1 MMKKQLL
8 NWTNIDIV
16 LLDLD
21 GTLLDLNFDNYFWN
35 CYLPKE
41 YSKIFSIS
49 EDQAKSFIQDS
60 LAEKAGTLDWY
71 DIDYWSQRLNI
82 DLIKMKE
89 KISARISA
97 KPNAKEFLNTISN
110 SGKKLILVTNA
121 HRKTLQIKMRQ
132 VNLLKWFDTIVI
144 SHELKAAKESGMFW
158 KKLHSMYNFDINRTV
173 LIDDNEDVLTA
184 AENYGIANL
193 ITIRS
198 PDSQQPKRNNCKFI
212 AINNFSEIMP

>member
-1 MMKKQLL
+1 MKKQLL

-97 KPNAKEFLNTISN
+97 KPDAKEFLNTISN
-110 SGKKLILVTNA
+110 SDKKLILVTNA

-158 KKLHSMYNFDINRTV
+158 KKLHSMYRCDIQ
-173 LIDDNEDVLTA
+173 L
-184 AENYGIANL
+184 Y
-193 ITIRS
+193 
-198 PDSQQPKRNNCKFI
+198 
-212 AINNFSEIMP
+212 

>member
-1 MMKKQLL
+1 MKKQLL

-21 GTLLDLNFDNYFWN
+21 GTLLDLNFDNYFWS

-41 YSKIFSIS
+41 YSKIFSIP
-49 EDQAKSFIQDS
+49 EDQANSFIRDS

-71 DIDYWSQRLNI
+71 DIDYWSDRFNL
-82 DLIKMKE
+82 DLVKIKE

-97 KPNAKEFLNTISN
+97 RPNAKEFLNRTRK

-121 HRKTLQIKMRQ
+121 HRKTLNIKMRQ
-132 VNLLKWFDTIVI
+132 VNLSKWFDAIVV
-144 SHELKAAKESGMFW
+144 SHELKAAKESDMFW
-158 KKLHSMYNFDINRTV
+158 KKLHLMYHFDIKRTV
-173 LIDDNEDVLTA
+173 LIDDNEDVLTT
-184 AENYGIANL
+184 AENHGIANL
-193 ITIRS
+193 ITIIR
-198 PDSQQPKRNNCKFI
+198 PDSQQPKRINCKFT